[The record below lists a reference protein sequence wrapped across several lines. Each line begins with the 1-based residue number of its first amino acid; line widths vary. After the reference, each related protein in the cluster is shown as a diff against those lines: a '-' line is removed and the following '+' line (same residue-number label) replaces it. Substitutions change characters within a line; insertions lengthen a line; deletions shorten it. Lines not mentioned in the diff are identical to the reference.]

1 MSRSAFTKEASPCS
15 RREQR
20 PTTGMKERQ
29 TLKHTVLHE
38 MSPSNLSLV
47 AQQILRRKRQ
57 KTVRIKGDGRRHP
70 SRQSGPSNHS
80 RNDTQ
85 EIMETEAACT
95 GINQMGSQ
103 DSEGSRHKL
112 PSLTWKLTPNANCAE
127 RKTNYPT
134 GASLSIQTLFKG
146 RLDAQR

>member
-1 MSRSAFTKEASPCS
+1 
-15 RREQR
+15 
-20 PTTGMKERQ
+20 MKERQ

-38 MSPSNLSLV
+38 MSPFFHGSVDSEEEE
-47 AQQILRRKRQ
+47 AEDCESQRGW
-57 KTVRIKGDGRRHP
+57 KTP
-70 SRQSGPSNHS
+70 SFSSGPSNHN

-95 GINQMGSQ
+95 GISQMGSQ

-112 PSLTWKLTPNANCAE
+112 PSLTWKLTPNVNCTE

-134 GASLSIQTLFKG
+134 GASLSIQTVFKG